1 MYLARYSPF
10 TASADSLSVLRE
22 WKAAAFGRLLQTR
35 SRAMQNKPGCASD
48 QASEEQKVSFEQRG
62 GQEKV
67 CGSRPTQPRKRGLA
81 APPFIIGNNGDR

>member
-35 SRAMQNKPGCASD
+35 SRAMQSKPGCASD
-48 QASEEQKVSFEQRG
+48 QASEEQKVSFERRG
-62 GQEKV
+62 GREKV
-67 CGSRPTQPRKRGLA
+67 CGSRPYATEETWLGGATVHHWQQW
-81 APPFIIGNNGDR
+81 